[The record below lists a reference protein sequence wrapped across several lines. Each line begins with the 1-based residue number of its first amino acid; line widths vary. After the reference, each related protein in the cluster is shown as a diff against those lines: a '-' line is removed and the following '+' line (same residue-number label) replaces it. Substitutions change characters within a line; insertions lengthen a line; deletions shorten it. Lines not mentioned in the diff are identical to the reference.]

1 MTKFELTDSESGPL
15 GEDDGAPPPMGVDH
29 ERDGGDG
36 GEAAT
41 DHHYE
46 SHDPG
51 AGQSPVDLALLF
63 PSVHGEAGEKDA
75 YPRVACKKIICF

>member
-1 MTKFELTDSESGPL
+1 
-15 GEDDGAPPPMGVDH
+15 MGVDH

-36 GEAAT
+36 GEAAA

-51 AGQSPVDLALLF
+51 AGQSPVDLALRMEREVPVDLALLF